1 MNITLV
7 HYLVLAALLF
17 GVGVYGVIS
26 RRNAI
31 GVLMG
36 LELMFNA
43 ANINLVAFARYTDP
57 QALNGQVFA
66 LFIIVM
72 AAAEAAVG
80 IALVLSIYR
89 NHETVDLEHV
99 DLMKW

>member
-1 MNITLV
+1 MNISLE
-7 HYLVLAALLF
+7 HYLVLSALLF
-17 GVGVYGVIS
+17 CIGIYGVIS

-31 GVLMG
+31 GVLMS

-43 ANINLVAFARYTDP
+43 ANLNLVAFARYIDP
-57 QALNGQVFA
+57 GALTGQVFA
-66 LFIIVM
+66 LFVIVI

-89 NHETVDLEHV
+89 NHQTLDLENV